1 MSVRVTIDVSQ
12 RLVISTFSGELTDAD
27 LLSVYFLVRALPGL
41 DPSFSEILDFSG
53 ITVATVSTSAI
64 QEAARRPSNFNPAS
78 IHVIIA
84 PQDHLFGLARM
95 SQVFAEKTRP
105 NVVVVRTISE
115 AREFLTREKS
125 ASD

>member
-1 MSVRVTIDVSQ
+1 VQVTIDVSR

-27 LLSVYFLVRALPGL
+27 LLSIYSLVRALPGF
-41 DPSFSEILDFSG
+41 DPSFSEILDFSAVS
-53 ITVATVSTSAI
+53 VANVSTPAI
-64 QEAARRPSNFNPAS
+64 QAASHRESNFNPTS

-105 NVVVVRTISE
+105 NAVVVRTIAE
-115 AREFLTREKS
+115 AREFLARERIG
-125 ASD
+125 SD

>member
-1 MSVRVTIDVSQ
+1 MSVRATIDVSQ

-27 LLSVYFLVRALPGL
+27 ILSIYSLVRSLPGF

-53 ITVATVSTSAI
+53 ITVAAVSTTAI
-64 QEAARRPSNFNPAS
+64 QEASQRPSNFHPTS

-105 NVVVVRTISE
+105 NAVVVRTLDE
-115 AREFLTREKS
+115 AREFLAREKS
-125 ASD
+125 ALD